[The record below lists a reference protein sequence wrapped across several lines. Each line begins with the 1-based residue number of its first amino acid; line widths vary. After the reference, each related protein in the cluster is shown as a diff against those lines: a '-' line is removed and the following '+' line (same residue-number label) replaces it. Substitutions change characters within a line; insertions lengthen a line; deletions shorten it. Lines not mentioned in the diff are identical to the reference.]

1 MTAVDLDTELLAL
14 GTGAE
19 PRPLSD
25 WLTTF
30 PMAPVVLD
38 PYTAESARIIHTA
51 RRIMTSYKGA
61 DCRPCWILTCDAD
74 GARRFLGPWTE
85 DTLTFVDTE
94 RSAVAALDLASLPA
108 FMLIRQDG
116 QVAAAAQS
124 WDPQQWRT
132 VAEAISSLAGWT
144 RPLIGGHEDPPPY
157 PGTPAR
163 P

>member
-1 MTAVDLDTELLAL
+1 MTTVDLNTELLAL
-14 GTGAE
+14 RAGAE

-38 PYTAESARIIHTA
+38 PYTMESARIISTA

-61 DCRPCWILTCDAD
+61 DCRPCWILTCNAD

-85 DTLTFVDTE
+85 DTLTFIDADRHAV
-94 RSAVAALDLASLPA
+94 SALNLSSLPA

-116 QVAAAAQS
+116 RVAAMAQS
-124 WDPQQWRT
+124 WDPHQWRA
-132 VAEAISSLAGWT
+132 VAEAISSLAKWT
-144 RPLIGGHEDPPPY
+144 RPVIGDHNDPPPY
-157 PGTPAR
+157 PGTPAH